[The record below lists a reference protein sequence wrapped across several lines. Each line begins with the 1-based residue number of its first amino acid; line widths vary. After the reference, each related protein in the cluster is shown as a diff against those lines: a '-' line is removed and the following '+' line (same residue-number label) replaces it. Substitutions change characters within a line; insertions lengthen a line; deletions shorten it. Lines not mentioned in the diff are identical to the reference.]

1 MEGMDEGRRLLI
13 LKIRKKE
20 RKKDDRSVKGS

>member
-13 LKIRKKE
+13 IKIRKKE
-20 RKKDDRSVKGS
+20 RKKDDRLVKGS